1 MAKLNKI
8 NLNGVSY
15 DIEDASAQSQ
25 LGTLTSDLSQEVSNR
40 QSAVQGVQDNL
51 DNEVRRAKA
60 EEKKNADAIAGLKT
74 QVDGLDLTLYVI
86 VDSLP
91 VSDIKTNKIYLVRN
105 ASGAD
110 NNIYTEYAYVNNA
123 WEKIGEYKAN
133 VDLSN
138 YYTKSQTD
146 NLLSAKA
153 DASSVYTK
161 SQVDSMVG
169 NKVTAEVS
177 NNTLNLTI
185 R

>member
-25 LGTLTSDLSQEVSNR
+25 VSTLTSDLSQEVSNR
-40 QSAVQGVQDNL
+40 QSAVQGVQDNV

-60 EEKKNADAIAGLKT
+60 EEKKNADAIASLKST
-74 QVDGLDLTLYVI
+74 VDGLDLTLYVI

-91 VSDIKTNKIYLVRN
+91 TSDIKTNKIYLVRN

-110 NNIYTEYAYVNNA
+110 NNVYTEYAYINSA
-123 WEKIGEYKAN
+123 WEKIGEYKAD

-153 DASSVYTK
+153 DASNVYTK
-161 SQVDSMVG
+161 AQVDSMVG
-169 NKVTAEVS
+169 NKVSAEVS

>member
-25 LGTLTSDLSQEVSNR
+25 LGTLTGDLSQEVSNR

-60 EEKKNADAIAGLKT
+60 EEKKNADAIAGLKS

-86 VDSLP
+86 ADSLP
-91 VSDIKTNKIYLVRN
+91 TSDIKTNKIYLVRN
-105 ASGAD
+105 ASGAG
-110 NNIYTEYAYVNNA
+110 NNIYTEYAYINSA
-123 WEKIGEYKAN
+123 WEKLGEYKAD

-138 YYTKSQTD
+138 YYNKSQTD

-153 DASSVYTK
+153 DASNVYTK
-161 SQVDSMVG
+161 AQVDSMVG

>member
-15 DIEDASAQSQ
+15 DIEDANAQSQ
-25 LGTLTSDLSQEVSNR
+25 LGTLTGDLSQEVSNR

-60 EEKKNADAIAGLKT
+60 EEKKNADAIAGLKS

-110 NNIYTEYAYVNNA
+110 NNIYTEYAYINSA
-123 WEKIGEYKAN
+123 WEKLGEYKAD

-138 YYTKSQTD
+138 YYNKSQTD

-161 SQVDSMVG
+161 SQVNSIVF
-169 NKVTAEVS
+169 
-177 NNTLNLTI
+177 
-185 R
+185 

>member
-25 LGTLTSDLSQEVSNR
+25 VSTLTSDLSQEVSNR
-40 QSAVQGVQDNL
+40 QSAVQGVQDNV

-60 EEKKNADAIAGLKT
+60 EEKKNADAIAALRT
-74 QVDGLDLTLYVI
+74 QVNGLDLTLYVI

-91 VSDIKTNKIYLVRN
+91 TSDIKTNKIYLVRN

-146 NLLSAKA
+146 NLLSGKA
-153 DASSVYTK
+153 DASNVYTK

-169 NKVTAEVS
+169 NKVSAEVS

>member
-25 LGTLTSDLSQEVSNR
+25 VGTLTGDLSQEVSNR

-51 DNEVRRAKA
+51 DNEVNRAKA
-60 EEKKNADAIAGLKT
+60 AEKTNADAIESLRT
-74 QVDGLDLTLYVI
+74 QVNGLDLTLYVI
-86 VDSLP
+86 ADSLP
-91 VSDIKTNKIYLVRN
+91 TSDIKTNKIYLVRN

-110 NNIYTEYAYVNNA
+110 GNIYTEYAYINSA

-153 DASSVYTK
+153 DANSVYTK

>member
-25 LGTLTSDLSQEVSNR
+25 LGTLTGDLSQEVSNR
-40 QSAVQGVQDNL
+40 QSAVQGVQDNV
-51 DNEVRRAKA
+51 DNEVTRAKA
-60 EEKKNADAIAGLKT
+60 AEKTNADAIESLRT
-74 QVDGLDLTLYVI
+74 QVNGLDLSLYI
-86 VDSLP
+86 IADSLP
-91 VSDIKTNKIYLVRN
+91 TSDIQTNKIYLVRN

-110 NNIYTEYAYVNNA
+110 NNIYTEYAYINNT
-123 WEKIGEYKAN
+123 WEKIGEYKAD

-138 YYTKSQTD
+138 YYNKTQTD
-146 NLLSAKA
+146 DLLDGKA
-153 DASSVYTK
+153 DSSNVYTK
-161 SQVDSMVG
+161 SQVDSLVG

-185 R
+185 Q

>member
-1 MAKLNKI
+1 M
-8 NLNGVSY
+8 
-15 DIEDASAQSQ
+15 
-25 LGTLTSDLSQEVSNR
+25 SQEVSNR

-51 DNEVRRAKA
+51 DNEIVRAKA
-60 EEKKNADAIAGLKT
+60 AEKTNADAIDALKT
-74 QVDGLDLTLYVI
+74 TVDGLDLTLYVI

-110 NNIYTEYAYVNNA
+110 NNIYTEYAYINNA
-123 WEKIGEYKAN
+123 WEKIGEYKAD

-146 NLLSAKA
+146 SLLSEKA
-153 DASSVYTK
+153 DASNVYTK

-169 NKVTAEVS
+169 NKVSAEVS

-185 R
+185 Q

>member
-15 DIEDASAQSQ
+15 DIEDASAQNQ
-25 LGTLTSDLSQEVSNR
+25 LGTLTGDLSQEVSNR

-51 DNEVRRAKA
+51 NNEVKRAKA
-60 EEKKNADAIAGLKT
+60 AEKTNADAINALKST
-74 QVDGLDLTLYVI
+74 VDGLDLTLYVI

-91 VSDIKTNKIYLVRN
+91 TSDIKTNKIYLVRN

-110 NNIYTEYAYVNNA
+110 GNIYTEYAYINSA

-146 NLLSAKA
+146 SLLSGKA
-153 DASSVYTK
+153 NVQDVYTK

>member
-25 LGTLTSDLSQEVSNR
+25 VSTLTSDLSQEVSNR
-40 QSAVQGVQDNL
+40 QSAVQGVQDNV

-60 EEKKNADAIAGLKT
+60 EEKKNADAIANLKS

-91 VSDIKTNKIYLVRN
+91 TSDIKTNKIYLVRN

-110 NNIYTEYAYVNNA
+110 SNLYTEYAYINSA
-123 WEKIGEYKAN
+123 WEKIGEYKAD

-153 DASSVYTK
+153 NVNNVYTK
-161 SQVDSMVG
+161 AQVDSMVG
-169 NKVTAEVS
+169 NKVSAEVS

>member
-25 LGTLTSDLSQEVSNR
+25 LGTLTGDLSQEVSNR

-51 DNEVRRAKA
+51 DNEVTRAKA
-60 EEKKNADAIAGLKT
+60 AEKKNADDIENLKT
-74 QVDGLDLTLYVI
+74 KIGSFDLTLYRI

-91 VSDIKTNKIYLVRN
+91 TEDIKENKIYLVRN
-105 ASGAD
+105 ASGTD

-138 YYTKSQTD
+138 YYNKSQTD
-146 NLLSAKA
+146 NLLSGKA
-153 DASSVYTK
+153 DASNVYTK
-161 SQVDSMVG
+161 SQVDSLVG
-169 NKVTAEVS
+169 NKVRAEVS

-185 R
+185 Q

>member
-15 DIEDASAQSQ
+15 DIEDANAQSQ
-25 LGTLTSDLSQEVSNR
+25 LGTLTGDLSQEVSNR

-51 DNEVRRAKA
+51 DNEAQRAKA
-60 EEKKNADAIAGLKT
+60 AEKTNADAIAALKT
-74 QVDGLDLTLYVI
+74 QVNGLDLSLYVI

-91 VSDIKTNKIYLVRN
+91 ESDIKTNKIYLVRN

-110 NNIYTEYAYVNNA
+110 NNIYTEYAYVNSA
-123 WEKIGEYKAN
+123 WEKIGEYMAD

-138 YYTKSQTD
+138 YYNKSQTD
-146 NLLSAKA
+146 NLLNAKA
-153 DASSVYTK
+153 DASNVYTK
-161 SQVDSMVG
+161 SQVDSLVG

-185 R
+185 Q

>member
-25 LGTLTSDLSQEVSNR
+25 VSTLTSDLSQEVSNR

-51 DNEVRRAKA
+51 DNEVKRAKA
-60 EEKKNADAIAGLKT
+60 AEKVNADAIAALKST
-74 QVDGLDLTLYVI
+74 VDGLDLTLYVI

-110 NNIYTEYAYVNNA
+110 NNIYTEYAYINSA
-123 WEKIGEYKAN
+123 WEKIGEYKAD

-169 NKVTAEVS
+169 NKVSAEVS

>member
-25 LGTLTSDLSQEVSNR
+25 LGTLTGDLSQEVSNR

-51 DNEVRRAKA
+51 DNEVERAKA
-60 EEKKNADAIAGLKT
+60 AEKTNADAIESLRT
-74 QVDGLDLTLYVI
+74 QVNGLDLSLYI
-86 VDSLP
+86 IADSLP
-91 VSDIKTNKIYLVRN
+91 TSDIKTNKIYLVRN

-110 NNIYTEYAYVNNA
+110 NNIYTEYAYINNA
-123 WEKIGEYKAN
+123 WEKIGEYQAS

-138 YYTKSQTD
+138 YYNKSETD
-146 NLLSAKA
+146 SLLNAKA
-153 DASSVYTK
+153 DASNVYTK
-161 SQVDSMVG
+161 SQVDSLVG

-185 R
+185 Q

>member
-15 DIEDASAQSQ
+15 DIEDANAQSQ
-25 LGTLTSDLSQEVSNR
+25 LGTLTGDLSQEVSNR
-40 QSAVQGVQDNL
+40 QSAVQGVQDNV
-51 DNEVRRAKA
+51 DNEAKRAKA
-60 EEKKNADAIAGLKT
+60 AEKTNADAIESLRT
-74 QVDGLDLTLYVI
+74 QVNGLDLTLYVI
-86 VDSLP
+86 ADSLP
-91 VSDIKTNKIYLVRN
+91 TSDIKTNKIYLVRN

-110 NNIYTEYAYVNNA
+110 NNIYIEYAYVNNA

-146 NLLSAKA
+146 NLLSGKA
-153 DASSVYTK
+153 DSSSVYTK

-185 R
+185 Q

>member
-15 DIEDASAQSQ
+15 DIEDASAQNQ
-25 LGTLTSDLSQEVSNR
+25 LGTLTGDLSQEVSNR

-51 DNEVRRAKA
+51 DNEAKRAKA
-60 EEKKNADAIAGLKT
+60 AEKTNADAIAALQT
-74 QVDGLDLTLYVI
+74 TVDGLDLSLYI
-86 VDSLP
+86 IADSLP
-91 VSDIKTNKIYLVRN
+91 TSDIKTNKIYLVRN

-138 YYTKSQTD
+138 YYNKSQTD
-146 NLLSAKA
+146 NLLSGKA
-153 DASSVYTK
+153 DASNVYTK
-161 SQVDSMVG
+161 SQVDSLVG

-185 R
+185 Q

>member
-110 NNIYTEYAYVNNA
+110 GNIYTEYAYINSA

>member
-15 DIEDASAQSQ
+15 DIEDANAQSQ
-25 LGTLTSDLSQEVSNR
+25 LGTLTGDLSQEVSNR
-40 QSAVQGVQDNL
+40 QSAVQGVQDNV
-51 DNEVRRAKA
+51 DNEVTRAKA
-60 EEKKNADAIAGLKT
+60 AEKTNADAIESLRT
-74 QVDGLDLTLYVI
+74 QVNGLDLSLYVI

-110 NNIYTEYAYVNNA
+110 NNIYTEYAYVNSA
-123 WEKIGEYKAN
+123 WEKIGEYQAS

-138 YYTKSQTD
+138 YYNKSQTD
-146 NLLSAKA
+146 NLLSGKA
-153 DASSVYTK
+153 DSSNVYTK

-169 NKVTAEVS
+169 NKVRAEVS

-185 R
+185 Q

>member
-15 DIEDASAQSQ
+15 DIEDASAQYQ
-25 LGTLTSDLSQEVSNR
+25 LGTLTGDLFQEVSNR
-40 QSAVQGVQDNL
+40 QSAVQGVQDNV
-51 DNEVRRAKA
+51 DNEAKRAKA
-60 EEKKNADAIAGLKT
+60 AEKVNADAIESLRT
-74 QVDGLDLTLYVI
+74 QVNGLDLTLYVI
-86 VDSLP
+86 ADSLP
-91 VSDIKTNKIYLVRN
+91 TSDIKTNKIYLVRN
-105 ASGAD
+105 ASGAG

-146 NLLSAKA
+146 SLLSGKA
-153 DASSVYTK
+153 DASNVYTK

-169 NKVTAEVS
+169 NKVRAEVS

-185 R
+185 Q

>member
-15 DIEDASAQSQ
+15 DIEDANAQSQ
-25 LGTLTSDLSQEVSNR
+25 LGTLTGDLSQEVSNR

-51 DNEVRRAKA
+51 DNEVKRAKA
-60 EEKKNADAIAGLKT
+60 AEKKNADAIAGLKT

-91 VSDIKTNKIYLVRN
+91 TSDIKTNKIYLVRN
-105 ASGAD
+105 SSGAG
-110 NNIYTEYAYVNNA
+110 NNIYTEYAYINSA
-123 WEKIGEYKAN
+123 WEKIGEYKAD

-138 YYTKSQTD
+138 YYNKSQVN
-146 NLLSAKA
+146 NLLSGKA
-153 DASSVYTK
+153 DASNVYTK

>member
-25 LGTLTSDLSQEVSNR
+25 LGTLTGDVSQEVANR
-40 QSAVQGVQDNL
+40 QSAVQGVQDNV

-60 EEKKNADAIAGLKT
+60 EEKKNADAIAALKT
-74 QVDGLDLTLYVI
+74 TVDGLDLTLYVI

-91 VSDIKTNKIYLVRN
+91 TSDIKTNKIYLVRN

-110 NNIYTEYAYVNNA
+110 NNVYTEYAYINSA
-123 WEKIGEYKAN
+123 WEKIGEYKAD

-153 DASSVYTK
+153 DVNSVYTK
-161 SQVDSMVG
+161 AQVDSMVG
-169 NKVTAEVS
+169 NKVSAEVS

>member
-25 LGTLTSDLSQEVSNR
+25 LGTLTGDLSQEVSNR

-51 DNEVRRAKA
+51 DNEAKRAKA
-60 EEKKNADAIAGLKT
+60 AEKTNADAIDALKSK
-74 QVDGLDLTLYVI
+74 VDGLDLTLYVI

-123 WEKIGEYKAN
+123 WEKIGEYKAD

-138 YYTKSQTD
+138 YYNKSETD
-146 NLLSAKA
+146 SLLSEKA
-153 DASSVYTK
+153 DASNVYTK

-169 NKVTAEVS
+169 NKVKAEVTD
-177 NNTLNLTI
+177 NTLNLTI
-185 R
+185 Q

>member
-25 LGTLTSDLSQEVSNR
+25 LGTLTGDLSQEVSNR
-40 QSAVQGVQDNL
+40 QAAVQGVQDNV
-51 DNEVRRAKA
+51 DNEVTRAKA
-60 EEKKNADAIAGLKT
+60 AEQTNADAIESLRT
-74 QVDGLDLTLYVI
+74 QVNGLDLSLYI
-86 VDSLP
+86 IADSLP
-91 VSDIKTNKIYLVRN
+91 TSDIQTNKIYLVRN

-110 NNIYTEYAYVNNA
+110 NNIYTEYAYINNT
-123 WEKIGEYKAN
+123 WEKIGEYKAD

-138 YYTKSQTD
+138 YYNKTQTD
-146 NLLSAKA
+146 DLLNGKA
-153 DASSVYTK
+153 DSSNVYTK
-161 SQVDSMVG
+161 SQVDSLVG

-185 R
+185 Q

>member
-25 LGTLTSDLSQEVSNR
+25 LGTLTGDLSQEVSNR

-51 DNEVRRAKA
+51 DNEVTRAKA
-60 EEKKNADAIAGLKT
+60 EEKKNADAIDALKSK
-74 QVDGLDLTLYVI
+74 VDGLDLTLYVI

-91 VSDIKTNKIYLVRN
+91 VSDIETNKIYLVRN

-153 DASSVYTK
+153 DASNVYTK

>member
-25 LGTLTSDLSQEVSNR
+25 LGTLTGDLSQEVSNR
-40 QSAVQGVQDNL
+40 QAAVQGVQDNL
-51 DNEVRRAKA
+51 DNEVNRAKA
-60 EEKKNADAIAGLKT
+60 AEKTNADAIESLRT
-74 QVDGLDLTLYVI
+74 QVNGLDLTLYVI
-86 VDSLP
+86 ADSLP
-91 VSDIKTNKIYLVRN
+91 TSDIKTNKIYLVRN

-110 NNIYTEYAYVNNA
+110 GNIYTEYAYVNNS

-146 NLLSAKA
+146 DLLSAKA

-161 SQVDSMVG
+161 SQVDSLVG

-185 R
+185 Q

>member
-15 DIEDASAQSQ
+15 DIEDANAQSQ
-25 LGTLTSDLSQEVSNR
+25 LGTLTGDLSQEVSNR

-51 DNEVRRAKA
+51 DNEVTRAKA
-60 EEKKNADAIAGLKT
+60 AEKKNADAIESLRTKIGSF
-74 QVDGLDLTLYVI
+74 DLTLYRI

-91 VSDIKTNKIYLVRN
+91 TEDIKENKIYLVRN
-105 ASGAD
+105 ESVVGG
-110 NNIYTEYAYVNNA
+110 NIYTEYIYVNDA
-123 WEKIGEYKAN
+123 WEELGEYKAD

-138 YYTKSQTD
+138 YYNKSQTD
-146 NLLSAKA
+146 NLLSGKA
-153 DASSVYTK
+153 DSSNVYTK
-161 SQVDSMVG
+161 SQVDSLVG

-185 R
+185 Q